1 MHHYNILWFPM
12 FPRLGNVISSDSLI
26 FYRTLFAFI
35 KSATFLKLEFTPC
48 RAETATPRQ
57 GVTRK
62 VAQKD

>member
-35 KSATFLKLEFTPC
+35 KSATFLKLAFTPC
-48 RAETATPRQ
+48 RAETGTPRQ